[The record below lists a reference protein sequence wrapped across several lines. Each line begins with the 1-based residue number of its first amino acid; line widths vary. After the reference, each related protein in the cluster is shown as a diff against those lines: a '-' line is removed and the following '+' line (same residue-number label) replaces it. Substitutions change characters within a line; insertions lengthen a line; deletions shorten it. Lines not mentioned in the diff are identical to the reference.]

1 MSPSDHSQTES
12 YGDFTHAPKGMV
24 ENFENVLKNNPQQ
37 DPQRVAD
44 AFAELID
51 KPYREKPFRTTV
63 DFISMGDHVAKYNDH
78 LEQVTQGLYG
88 NFGIAGMLSV
98 KK

>member
-1 MSPSDHSQTES
+1 MHPSDASQVAN
-12 YGDFTHAPKGMV
+12 YGDFIKAPQKMG
-24 ENFENVLKNNPQQ
+24 ENFHNVLLNNPQQ

-51 KPYREKPFRTTV
+51 KPVGEKPFRTTV
-63 DFISMGDHVAKYNDH
+63 DFIGMGDHVEKYNEH
-78 LEQVTQGLYG
+78 LSQVTTGLYT

-98 KK
+98 K